1 MSSSSSLRKFH
12 QLSRLSLNSSGGTR
26 GDADVEK
33 PLVGHFTHGAPCSS
47 KDILF
52 PAKTKEGEDDVNLD
66 LRDLRLGDDDEEGD
80 VNLDL
85 RDLRL
90 GDDDEDKEGDLLT
103 AMLRRLNDRVQAEDD
118 AAAAN
123 GAPIMIR
130 SVGEIHKAYRERVLQ
145 EEKRHQLSR
154 RRLFHK
160 QQRQQQQQLALLQ
173 ASPPRRPEIRKE
185 SLLTHS
191 TELDQEAVV
200 VEELSF
206 ARYSTDSSWRS
217 ELEMF
222 LRHSLGQGK
231 QVKLRTQCL
240 ASEDAREGKMVL
252 KNIFYSVMHLTDS
265 RDGLIPLLR
274 ESVFDGA
281 WVSHEMTIRPR

>member
-1 MSSSSSLRKFH
+1 MSSSSISKFH

-52 PAKTKEGEDDVNLD
+52 PAKTKEGE
-66 LRDLRLGDDDEEGD
+66 EEDD

-118 AAAAN
+118 ADAAN

-130 SVGEIHKAYRERVLQ
+130 SVGEIHKAYRERALQ

-154 RRLFHK
+154 RRLFHR
-160 QQRQQQQQLALLQ
+160 QQRQQQQQLALLK
-173 ASPPRRPEIRKE
+173 ASPPNRPEIRKE
-185 SLLTHS
+185 SLITHS

-206 ARYSTDSSWRS
+206 ARYSTDILWRS

-240 ASEDAREGKMVL
+240 ATEDAREGKMVL